1 MFPGRAFLCLIGIL
15 AAWTFAVPA
24 QELARASAR
33 PIDEADTRPPV
44 LVPYTDVRP
53 LLQALRSDLVPEPLR
68 LALASADGEQQWKDW
83 VARHDREIRDRLVA
97 GDEDSVIN
105 FLLFG
110 TTFTSLERLKE
121 RDVADMAD
129 GLPRPALVDRRI
141 QDLIAA
147 LSSPG
152 DNERLQFTRA
162 VLARHQM
169 VPGTPNG
176 NAGIGRWLTQG
187 VSRVAAEYRRQA
199 GIVHDP
205 GSSSIT
211 QSTLYRDRG
220 LSSDTTIFPAFGVE
234 QTLEALR
241 SNKLLDPAMV
251 RRVAVIGPGLDF
263 TDKHEGF
270 DFYPQQTIQP
280 FAVIDSLTR
289 LGLARPGA
297 VQVTTLDLSARVN
310 DHLRAA
316 RRNTH
321 AGQSYVLH
329 LPKTDVPFRWTP
341 YLASYWQQLG
351 NTIGVPVPA
360 SAPAMDGVAMRAVRL
375 HSSIVESVH
384 PQDANIV
391 VQRLERAGFD
401 LVIATNVL
409 IYYDVF
415 DQSLALLNVA
425 HMLRPG
431 GIFVTNTPVSLLPSI
446 PVELFGYTEVGY
458 TDRPEG
464 DRFFWYRR
472 Q

>member
-1 MFPGRAFLCLIGIL
+1 MFLGRAFLSLIGIL
-15 AAWTFAVPA
+15 AASTLAVPA
-24 QELARASAR
+24 QEPARANA
-33 PIDEADTRPPV
+33 PIDEADTHPSV
-44 LVPYTDVRP
+44 LVPYSDVRP
-53 LLQALRSDLVPEPLR
+53 LLQALRSDLVPESLR
-68 LALASADGEQQWKDW
+68 LALAPADGEQRWKDW
-83 VARHDREIRDRLVA
+83 VARHDREIQDRLVA

-105 FLLFG
+105 FMLFG
-110 TTFTSLERLKE
+110 TSFTALERLKE

-129 GLPRPALVDRRI
+129 GRSRPALVDRRI
-141 QDLIAA
+141 QDLMAA

-152 DNERLQFTRA
+152 DNERLRFARA
-162 VLARHQM
+162 VLAIHQL
-169 VPGTPNG
+169 VPGTPDG
-176 NAGIGRWLTQG
+176 DAGIRRWLTQG
-187 VSRVAAEYRRQA
+187 VSRVAAEYGRQA

-205 GSSSIT
+205 GSSST
-211 QSTLYRDRG
+211 TRSTLYRDRG
-220 LSSDTTIFPAFGVE
+220 LSSDTTIFPAFGME

-241 SNKLLDPAMV
+241 SNKLLDPGMV

-263 TDKHEGF
+263 TDKREGF

-280 FAVIDSLTR
+280 FAMIDSLLR
-289 LGLARPGA
+289 LGLARPGD

-310 DHLRAA
+310 DHLRTA
-316 RRNTH
+316 RRNAH
-321 AGQSYVLH
+321 AGQAYVLH
-329 LPKTDVPFRWTP
+329 LPRTDVPFGWTP
-341 YLASYWQQLG
+341 YLASYWQRLG
-351 NTIGVPVPA
+351 DAIGMPVPA
-360 SAPAMDGVAMRAVRL
+360 SVPAMDGVETRAVRL
-375 HSSIVESVH
+375 DPSIVGSVH
-384 PQDANIV
+384 VQDANIV
-391 VQRLERAGFD
+391 LQRLDRAAFD

-415 DQSLALLNVA
+415 DQSLALVNVA